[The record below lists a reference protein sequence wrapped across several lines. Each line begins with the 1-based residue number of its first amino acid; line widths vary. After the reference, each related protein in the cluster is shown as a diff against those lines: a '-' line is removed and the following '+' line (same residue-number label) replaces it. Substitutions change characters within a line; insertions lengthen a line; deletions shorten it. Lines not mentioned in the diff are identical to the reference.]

1 MQPPSPRP
9 GYFGRTLDLG
19 LLDRIMM
26 TQDAVLP
33 TRDIIFGATL
43 ARGGFEVKRPLVKD
57 GESWQRGAAES
68 RQRAQTEG
76 THGEEVPFGALVA
89 SSAGPTKFIRIS
101 ILKMAR
107 WLDSG
112 GDYCSVYLRCLLNV
126 C

>member
-1 MQPPSPRP
+1 MQPTSPRP

-68 RQRAQTEG
+68 RQRAQTEMHTRG
-76 THGEEVPFGALVA
+76 GGAFWRLGGVIGRTNKVYTDLNLEDGSVA
-89 SSAGPTKFIRIS
+89 R
-101 ILKMAR
+101 
-107 WLDSG
+107 
-112 GDYCSVYLRCLLNV
+112 
-126 C
+126 